1 MAPVEPPQPEADDG
15 CFARVEAA
23 EFLDGLVQDPL
34 VVRVVI
40 AGRSAGRLAVL
51 VRAPAAGMPVVVRLA
66 TVPRA
71 VFELVALAKPPL
83 GRRME
88 PLAILERRRERLA
101 AAGPFHAGTTPNVR
115 RGVAREQNVSVA
127 RRHAVQRVA
136 LLL

>member
-1 MAPVEPPQPEADDG
+1 M
-15 CFARVEAA
+15 
-23 EFLDGLVQDPL
+23 
-34 VVRVVI
+34 
-40 AGRSAGRLAVL
+40 L

-101 AAGPFHAGTTPNVR
+101 VARRFNDEPDPNVR
-115 RGVAREQNVSVA
+115 RAVARELNVSVS
-127 RRHAVQRVA
+127 RQQQCQ
-136 LLL
+136 LIE